1 MSSSSSSIKAMSS
14 PQPLEFTITNI
25 VSKTIENATLKVVK
39 DLVVQLGSEY
49 NFDSDAAISK
59 FVGDG
64 SVVMV
69 RKSMHRGEKTK
80 KAVVAKS
87 SKKSLMPIPFIKS
100 CVNPILCSGLAYN
113 RGLFT
118 QCINEKSDG
127 DSFCFSCQTQA
138 DLSVNSLPLC
148 GTVTMRCAS
157 ELYEF
162 TDSSGRKP
170 VAYSKI
176 LSKLGVSVEAAST
189 EASNL
194 GIDISEHLSY
204 VAPSK
209 PSSRGRPKK
218 GATIAVADG
227 GDLFSELIE
236 HDTSDSTSRH
246 ISWSEEEIVTA
257 AVVDSLV
264 SDNVDAAA
272 AKAEKDLGVT
282 LVVAVDAAKA
292 EKESAKVAAAI
303 AKAEKEATAVAA
315 KAEKESAK
323 VAAATAKAEKEATA
337 VAAKA
342 EKEATAAA
350 AKAEKEATAA
360 AAKAEKEATTAA
372 AKAEKE
378 SAKVAAAAAKAEKE
392 IAAAAAKAE
401 KEAAK
406 VAVAAA
412 KAEKESA
419 VAAVAAVAAA
429 KAEKEATAVAA
440 VAAKAEKE
448 YWNTLTSKAALKVNQ
463 LKDTLM
469 EFKAATD
476 AEKQVSD
483 EVSVNEQVAT
493 EVEQTPKAVK
503 VRRETICG
511 VVYLVDPTDCSVYSV
526 DEHTLIGTLAKPLG
540 SENNTINMCDEEEEE
555 EYDDESV
562 EESDEEA

>member
-1 MSSSSSSIKAMSS
+1 MSS

-350 AKAEKEATAA
+350 AKAEKEATAV

-378 SAKVAAAAAKAEKE
+378 SAKVD
-392 IAAAAAKAE
+392 
-401 KEAAK
+401 
-406 VAVAAA
+406 
-412 KAEKESA
+412 
-419 VAAVAAVAAA
+419 
-429 KAEKEATAVAA
+429 A
-440 VAAKAEKE
+440 VAAKAAKE
-448 YWNTLTSKAALKVNQ
+448 SAKAEQNVISKAGLKVNQ
-463 LKDTLM
+463 LKDALM
-469 EFKAATD
+469 EFKDATD

-555 EYDDESV
+555 EYDDES
-562 EESDEEA
+562 DEEA

>member
-127 DSFCFSCQTQA
+127 DFCISCQTQA

-176 LSKLGVSVEAAST
+176 LSKLGVSVEACEL

-227 GDLFSELIE
+227 GDLFSELIA

-282 LVVAVDAAKA
+282 LVVAIDAAKAEKESAKVAAAIAKA

-315 KAEKESAK
+315 KAEKEATT
-323 VAAATAKAEKEATA
+323 AAAKAEKEATTA
-337 VAAKA
+337 AAKA

-360 AAKAEKEATTAA
+360 AAKAEKEATAAAAKAEKEATAAA

-392 IAAAAAKAE
+392 ATA
-401 KEAAK
+401 
-406 VAVAAA
+406 AAA

-419 VAAVAAVAAA
+419 KVD
-429 KAEKEATAVAA
+429 A

-448 YWNTLTSKAALKVNQ
+448 AAVATAKAAKESAKAEQNVISKAGLKVNQ
-463 LKDTLM
+463 LKDALM
-469 EFKAATD
+469 EFNAATD

-555 EYDDESV
+555 EYDDD
-562 EESDEEA
+562 SDEED

>member
-1 MSSSSSSIKAMSS
+1 MSSYSSSIKTMSS

-272 AKAEKDLGVT
+272 AKAEKEAT
-282 LVVAVDAAKA
+282 AVDA
-292 EKESAKVAAAI
+292 

-342 EKEATAAA
+342 EKESTAV
-350 AKAEKEATAA
+350 
-360 AAKAEKEATTAA
+360 A

-378 SAKVAAAAAKAEKE
+378 SAKVAA
-392 IAAAAAKAE
+392 
-401 KEAAK
+401 
-406 VAVAAA
+406 
-412 KAEKESA
+412 
-419 VAAVAAVAAA
+419 
-429 KAEKEATAVAA
+429 
-440 VAAKAEKE
+440 VAAKAEQ
-448 YWNTLTSKAALKVNQ
+448 NVISKAGLKIAQ
-463 LKDTLM
+463 LQGAVS
-469 EFKAATD
+469 EYHAVAA
-476 AEKQVSD
+476 AEKIMSD
-483 EVSVNEQVAT
+483 EGSAKLLA
-493 EVEQTPKAVK
+493 EVEPEVK
-503 VRRETICG
+503 KVTVRRITICG
-511 VVYLVDPTDCSVYSV
+511 VVYLVDPSDCRVYNV
-526 DEHTLIGTLAKPLG
+526 DDHTFIGTLAKPFG
-540 SENNTINMCDEEEEE
+540 SENNTINMCEEEEEEE
-555 EYDDESV
+555 EYDDDSG
-562 EESDEEA
+562 EED

>member
-127 DSFCFSCQTQA
+127 DFCISCQTQA

-176 LSKLGVSVEAAST
+176 LSKLGVSVEACEL

-282 LVVAVDAAKA
+282 LVVAIDAAKA
-292 EKESAKVAAAI
+292 EKESAKVAGC
-303 AKAEKEATAVAA
+303 
-315 KAEKESAK
+315 
-323 VAAATAKAEKEATA
+323 
-337 VAAKA
+337 
-342 EKEATAAA
+342 
-350 AKAEKEATAA
+350 
-360 AAKAEKEATTAA
+360 
-372 AKAEKE
+372 
-378 SAKVAAAAAKAEKE
+378 
-392 IAAAAAKAE
+392 
-401 KEAAK
+401 
-406 VAVAAA
+406 
-412 KAEKESA
+412 
-419 VAAVAAVAAA
+419 
-429 KAEKEATAVAA
+429 
-440 VAAKAEKE
+440 
-448 YWNTLTSKAALKVNQ
+448 
-463 LKDTLM
+463 
-469 EFKAATD
+469 
-476 AEKQVSD
+476 
-483 EVSVNEQVAT
+483 
-493 EVEQTPKAVK
+493 
-503 VRRETICG
+503 RR
-511 VVYLVDPTDCSVYSV
+511 
-526 DEHTLIGTLAKPLG
+526 
-540 SENNTINMCDEEEEE
+540 
-555 EYDDESV
+555 
-562 EESDEEA
+562 

>member
-323 VAAATAKAEKEATA
+323 VAAATAKAEKESAKVAAATAKAEKEATA

-350 AKAEKEATAA
+350 AKAEKEATAV

-392 IAAAAAKAE
+392 ATAAAAKAEKESAKVAAAAAKAE
-401 KEAAK
+401 KESAK
-406 VAVAAA
+406 VD
-412 KAEKESA
+412 
-419 VAAVAAVAAA
+419 
-429 KAEKEATAVAA
+429 A
-440 VAAKAEKE
+440 VAAKAAKE
-448 YWNTLTSKAALKVNQ
+448 SAKAEQNVISKAGLKVNQ
-463 LKDTLM
+463 LKDALM
-469 EFKAATD
+469 EFKDATD

-555 EYDDESV
+555 EYDDES
-562 EESDEEA
+562 DEEA

>member
-127 DSFCFSCQTQA
+127 DFCISCQTQA

-176 LSKLGVSVEAAST
+176 LSKLGVSVEACEL

-282 LVVAVDAAKA
+282 LVVAID
-292 EKESAKVAAAI
+292 
-303 AKAEKEATAVAA
+303 AA

-350 AKAEKEATAA
+350 AKAEKEATAV
-360 AAKAEKEATTAA
+360 A

-392 IAAAAAKAE
+392 ATA
-401 KEAAK
+401 
-406 VAVAAA
+406 
-412 KAEKESA
+412 
-419 VAAVAAVAAA
+419 AAA
-429 KAEKEATAVAA
+429 KAEKEATAAAAKAEKESAKVDA

-448 YWNTLTSKAALKVNQ
+448 AAVATAKAAKESAKAEQNVISKAGLKVNQ
-463 LKDTLM
+463 LKDALM
-469 EFKAATD
+469 EFNAATD

-555 EYDDESV
+555 EYDDD
-562 EESDEEA
+562 SDEED